1 MGNVSTRLWQR
12 LLIVSRTKHVSHH
25 SDAASNTMIPNV
37 STATLVDNLVH
48 PSTKS
53 LSNKTPT
60 RTIYTKL

>member
-12 LLIVSRTKHVSHH
+12 LLI
-25 SDAASNTMIPNV
+25 IPNV

-53 LSNKTPT
+53 LSKKTPT
-60 RTIYTKL
+60 RTIYTKLELISEKDWSLSL